1 MKPLKI
7 SKTRSTPEIN
17 LDPVNNLI
25 QIMGES
31 YPENA
36 GIFYHE
42 VMNWL
47 TEYFKDKNRKITVE
61 LKITYLNTSSSKIV
75 TEILEMIQ
83 DFHNNN
89 GNIFLNW
96 YYEEDDED
104 SLDNGEIFLEE
115 HTFPYKLVPFLD
127 E

>member
-17 LDPVNNLI
+17 LDPINNLI

-36 GIFYHE
+36 GIFYRE
-42 VMNWL
+42 AMNWL
-47 TEYFKDKNRKITVE
+47 SEYFKDKNRKITVE

>member
-1 MKPLKI
+1 MKALQI
-7 SKTRSTPEIN
+7 SKTASTPEIN
-17 LDPVNNLI
+17 LDPDKNII

-36 GIFYHE
+36 GIFYNE
-42 VMNWL
+42 VMDWL
-47 TEYFKDKNRKITVE
+47 IEYFKDKSRMVTVD

-75 TEILEMIQ
+75 TDILEMVQ
-83 DFHNNN
+83 EFHDEN
-89 GNIFLNW
+89 GKISLNW

-104 SLDNGEIFLEE
+104 SQDNGEIFLEE
-115 HTFPYKLVPFLD
+115 HTFPYKFIPIID

>member
-1 MKPLKI
+1 MNALKI
-7 SKTRSTPEIN
+7 AATKATPKIDFDYNKN
-17 LDPVNNLI
+17 LL
-25 QIMGES
+25 QIIGES

-36 GIFYHE
+36 GIFYND

-47 TEYFKDKNRKITVE
+47 VEYFKDKNRKITFN

-75 TEILEMIQ
+75 TDILEMIQ
-83 DFHNNN
+83 DFHNKK
-89 GNIFLNW
+89 GDIFLNW
-96 YYEEDDED
+96 FYEEDDED

-115 HTFPYKLVPFLD
+115 HTFPNKLVPFLD

>member
-1 MKPLKI
+1 MKALQI
-7 SKTRSTPEIN
+7 SKTASTPEIN
-17 LDPVNNLI
+17 LDPDKNII

-36 GIFYHE
+36 GIFYNE
-42 VMNWL
+42 VMDWL
-47 TEYFKDKNRKITVE
+47 IEYFKDKSRMVTVD

-75 TEILEMIQ
+75 TDILEMVQ
-83 DFHNNN
+83 EFHDEN
-89 GNIFLNW
+89 GKISLNW

-104 SLDNGEIFLEE
+104 SQDNGEIFLEE
-115 HTFPYKLVPFLD
+115 HTFPHKFIPIID